1 MWRTKLLIVAFI
13 GLLGIAAVSFSIATS
28 FVQGDGYP
36 ARPITVVVPFPA
48 GGPSDVVARVV
59 TDQMGKI
66 LGQSLVIENIGGGGG
81 TIGSARVAAAHPDG
95 YTLLAGSM
103 DPMCRRPCLRRT

>member
-1 MWRTKLLIVAFI
+1 MWRTKFLIVAFI
-13 GLLGIAAVSFSIATS
+13 GLLGVAAVGVSVTTS
-28 FVQGDGYP
+28 FQPGDNYP

-59 TDQMGKI
+59 TEQMGTT
-66 LGQSLVIENIGGGGG
+66 LGQSLVIENVGGGGG

-95 YTLLAGSM
+95 YTLLGQHGIARVSACAC
-103 DPMCRRPCLRRT
+103 P